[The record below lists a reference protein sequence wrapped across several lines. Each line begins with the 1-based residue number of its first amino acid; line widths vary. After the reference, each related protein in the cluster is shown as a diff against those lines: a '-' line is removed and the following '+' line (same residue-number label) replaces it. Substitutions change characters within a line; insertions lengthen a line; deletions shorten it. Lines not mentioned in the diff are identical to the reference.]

1 MTAADAILDSVF
13 GLGETEPER
22 RIRQLAAEYAALRI
36 ALDDERKVSERLWD
50 AALDLQERLAELES
64 QLGKLRVKAATNSS
78 NSSMPPSSD
87 KPADRERAAKERRE
101 RRRNGSAAAI
111 LRDPDTPP
119 RKVGAQ
125 PGHQGHC
132 RVVDASVRP
141 DELVVTRP
149 ETCPRCKAALDATA
163 PQFKEPKLELVYDF
177 DPFERRFRTIGYW
190 RHSVKCP
197 VCKRVVFGKAP
208 SSPFGDGLVALVAAL
223 RGRLRVG
230 LPEIIAFLDDCA
242 GIQISLGA
250 AAKLCQIA
258 AAAMAQRHEELL
270 AIVQRAEVVY
280 TDETSWQNQG
290 ARGFVLLAASKEAVV
305 FQIGSGASH
314 AADVDALL
322 GEVNGDRVVVSD
334 RGKVFDHLPTGNRQV
349 CHCHLARNFKKLESY
364 GGASALLGK
373 ALLGQERELFRA
385 WHAFRK
391 DGDRAALQARL
402 APVQAEMRRLLE
414 VGSHSLVDWEFCQ
427 GILKVWEALWT
438 FARRDG
444 VEPTNNIGE
453 RALRHIV
460 LWRQS
465 LLETKSDWGCR
476 FVECIETLIADCKI
490 HGHNLLQVLTL
501 AVRDWRAARVRRPR
515 PTKAQLQAR
524 QAGSLTAAASP

>member
-1 MTAADAILDSVF
+1 MAADVILGSVF
-13 GLGETEPER
+13 GTADLEE
-22 RIRQLAAEYAALRI
+22 RIRELAAEYVALRI

-50 AALDLQERLAELES
+50 AALDLQERLAEMES
-64 QLGKLRVKAATNSS
+64 QVGRLRVKAATNSS
-78 NSSMPPSSD
+78 NSSMPASSD
-87 KPADRERAAKERRE
+87 KPGDRERAAKERRE
-101 RRRNGSAAAI
+101 RRNGSAAAI
-111 LRDPDTPP
+111 LRDPNAPQ

-132 RVVDASVRP
+132 RVVDRAVRP
-141 DELVVTRP
+141 DVLVVTRP
-149 ETCPRCKAALDATA
+149 ETCPRCKAALDETA
-163 PQFKEPKLELVYDF
+163 PQFKDPKLELVYDF
-177 DPFERRFRTIGYW
+177 DPFERRFKTIGYF

-208 SSPFGDGLVALVAAL
+208 SSPFGDGLVALVAVL

-230 LPEIIAFLDDCA
+230 LPEIVAFLGDCA

-250 AAKLCQIA
+250 AAKLCQVA
-258 AAAMAQRHEELL
+258 AAAMAKRHEELL
-270 AIVQRAEVVY
+270 AIVKSAEVVY

-305 FQIGSGASH
+305 FQIGSGSCH
-314 AADVDALL
+314 VADVDALL
-322 GEVNGDRVVVSD
+322 GEVSGDRIVVSD
-334 RGKVFDHLPTGNRQV
+334 RGKVFDHLIVGNREV

-364 GGASALLGK
+364 GGASAVLGK

-385 WHAFRK
+385 WHAFQK
-391 DGDRAALQARL
+391 DGDRDALQARL
-402 APVQAEMRRLLE
+402 APVQAEMRELLE
-414 VGSHSLVDWEFCQ
+414 AGSRSVIDWEFCQ

-444 VEPTNNIGE
+444 VEPTNNPGE

-476 FVECIETLIADCKI
+476 FVERIETLIADCKI
-490 HGHNLLQVLTL
+490 HGRNLLQVLTL

-524 QAGSLTAAASP
+524 QAGNLAAVASQ

>member
-13 GLGETEPER
+13 GLAETETQG

-50 AALDLQERLAELES
+50 VALDQQERLAELES
-64 QLGKLRVKAATNSS
+64 QLGKLRAKAATNSS

-87 KPADRERAAKERRE
+87 KPADRACAAKERRE

-111 LRDPDTPP
+111 LRDPNTPP

-132 RVVDASVRP
+132 RVVDAGIRP

-163 PQFKEPKLELVYDF
+163 PVFKEPKLELVYDF
-177 DPFERRFRTIGYW
+177 DPFERRFKTIGYF

-197 VCKRVVFGKAP
+197 ACKRAVFGKAP

-230 LPEIIAFLDDCA
+230 LPEIIAFLGDCA

-258 AAAMAQRHEELL
+258 AAAMAKRHEQLL

-290 ARGFVLLAASKEAVV
+290 ARGFVLLAASKQAVV
-305 FQIGSGASH
+305 FRIGSGSSH

-322 GEVNGDRVVVSD
+322 GEVSSDRTIVSD

-364 GGASALLGK
+364 GGASAVLGK

-391 DGDRAALQARL
+391 DGDRDALQAKL
-402 APVQAEMRRLLE
+402 APVQAEMHNLLE
-414 VGSHSLVDWEFCQ
+414 AGRRSGVDWEFCQ

-460 LWRQS
+460 LWRQT
-465 LLETKSDWGCR
+465 LLETKSEWGCR
-476 FVECIETLIADCKI
+476 FVERIETLVADCKL
-490 HGHNLLQVLTL
+490 HGRNLLQVLTL
-501 AVRDWRAARVRRPR
+501 AVRDWRAARVRRAR
-515 PTKAQLQAR
+515 PTKAQR
-524 QAGSLTAAASP
+524 QACQATISVAAASP

>member
-13 GLGETEPER
+13 GLTETGPER
-22 RIRQLAAEYAALRI
+22 RLRQLAAEYAALRI

-50 AALDLQERLAELES
+50 AALDYQERLTELES
-64 QLGKLRVKAATNSS
+64 QVAKLRVKAATNSS

-87 KPADRERAAKERRE
+87 KPGDRARAAKERRE

-111 LRDPDTPP
+111 LREPDAAP

-125 PGHQGHC
+125 PGHPGHC
-132 RVVDASVRP
+132 RVVDAEARP

-149 ETCPRCKAALDATA
+149 EICPRCKASLDATA

-177 DPFERRFRTIGYW
+177 DPFERRFKTIGYW
-190 RHSVKCP
+190 RHSVRCP
-197 VCKRVVFGKAP
+197 ACKRVVFGKAP
-208 SSPFGDGLVALVAAL
+208 TSPFGDGLVALVAAL

-242 GIQISLGA
+242 GIRISLGA

-258 AAAMAQRHEELL
+258 SMAMAKRHEELR
-270 AIVQRAEVVY
+270 ANVQRAEVVY
-280 TDETSWQNQG
+280 TDETSWQNKG
-290 ARGFVLLAASKEAVV
+290 ARGFVLMAASKEAVV
-305 FQIGSGASH
+305 FRIGSGSSH

-322 GEVNGDRVVVSD
+322 GEVRGERVVVSD

-364 GGASALLGK
+364 GGASAVLGK

-385 WHAFRK
+385 WHAFQK
-391 DGDRAALQARL
+391 DGDRDALQARL
-402 APVQAEMRRLLE
+402 APVQAEMRRLLDD
-414 VGSHSLVDWEFCQ
+414 GSDSLVDWEFCQ
-427 GILKVWEALWT
+427 GISKVWEALWT

-444 VEPTNNIGE
+444 VEPTNNPGE

-476 FVECIETLIADCKI
+476 FVERIETLIADCKI
-490 HGHNLLQVLTL
+490 HGRNLLQVLTL

-515 PTKAQLQAR
+515 TTKAQMQAR
-524 QAGSLTAAASP
+524 QAAVSAAPASP

>member
-1 MTAADAILDSVF
+1 MTAADAILDSAF
-13 GLGETEPER
+13 GLTEAVLWE
-22 RIRQLAAEYAALRI
+22 RIRQSAAEYAALRI

-50 AALDLQERLAELES
+50 AALDFQERLAELES
-64 QLGKLRVKAATNSS
+64 EVGKLRVKAATNSS

-87 KPADRERAAKERRE
+87 KPGARARAAKERRE

-111 LRDPDTPP
+111 LRDPNAPR

-132 RVVDASVRP
+132 RVVDAEAQP

-149 ETCPRCKAALDATA
+149 ESCPRCKATLDATA
-163 PQFKEPKLELVYDF
+163 PQFKAPKLELVYDF
-177 DPFERRFRTIGYW
+177 DPFERRFKTIGYF

-197 VCKRVVFGKAP
+197 YCKRVVFGKAP

-230 LPEIIAFLDDCA
+230 LPEIVAFLGDCA
-242 GIQISLGA
+242 GVQMSLGA

-258 AAAMAQRHEELL
+258 SLAMAKRHEELL
-270 AIVQRAEVVY
+270 TIVQRAEVVY

-290 ARGFVLLAASKEAVV
+290 ARGFVLMAAAKEAVV
-305 FQIGSGASH
+305 FQIGAGSSH
-314 AADVDALL
+314 ASDVDALL
-322 GEVNGDRVVVSD
+322 GSVSGNRTIVSD

-364 GGASALLGK
+364 GGASAVLGK

-385 WHAFRK
+385 WHTFRK
-391 DGDRAALQARL
+391 DGDRDTLQAKL
-402 APVQAEMRRLLE
+402 APVQAEMRRLLDE
-414 VGSHSLVDWEFCQ
+414 GSHSLADWEFCQ

-444 VEPTNNIGE
+444 VEPTNNPGE

-465 LLETKSDWGCR
+465 LLETKSEGGCR
-476 FVECIETLIADCKI
+476 FVERIETLIADCKI
-490 HGHNLLQVLTL
+490 HGRNLLQVLTL
-501 AVRDWRAARVRRPR
+501 AVRGWRAARVRRPR
-515 PTKAQLQAR
+515 PTKAQLHAR
-524 QAGSLTAAASP
+524 QAPIPAEAASP